1 MNNIDAQML
10 SKMFLA
16 GAKKLEANKDHINEL
31 NVFPVPDGDTG
42 TNMTMTILAA
52 AKEVNALDEL
62 DMKSLCKAIS
72 SGSLRG
78 ARGNS
83 GVILSQ
89 LFRGFNKVIK
99 TEETLSVEVLCEA
112 AQRAVETAYK
122 AVMSPKEGTILT
134 VARAGADKALE
145 IADTTDDVYEFLSEV
160 VGECKAVLDKT
171 PEMLPVLKE
180 AGVVDSGGEGLCMVL
195 SGALAFLSGED
206 TDITLAEA
214 GKEEE
219 DVTESRFVYRM
230 EFELIPNPYNTH
242 EDRRDLRNFMK
253 SLGDGGHLER
263 EDDVYIGRL
272 ITNDPGRIITK
283 ALRNGVIKSI
293 SIDNTKLDKQEKKT
307 EAAKPKEVAPV
318 KTKKPD
324 EPPKETGV
332 VAVSAGEGM
341 KKVFEDLGA
350 DHVIEGGQTMNPST
364 EDIMDAI
371 SQVNARNVF
380 VLPNNKNIIL
390 SAEQAAKLT
399 EDKKVFVLPSK
410 TMPQGISA
418 LISYV
423 PGDSAEENEERMKEE
438 MTLVRSG
445 EITYAVRDTNIEGKQ
460 ISAGDYMGI
469 GDDGIIA
476 VEKKIDKT
484 LFGMLASMVDEDSAL
499 ITLYSGSDVKKKDSQ
514 KLFEKVRDAYPNME
528 IELVEGGQPVYYY
541 VLSVE

>member
-1 MNNIDAQML
+1 ML